1 MLLIFYFIQ
10 KFSHNSYKNK
20 NINSNNKENNNKERK
35 KDNNKKREKINDII
49 IIECSMKGSDDDAI
63 LAFTFCSRV
72 LFVLNMAEK
81 QS

>member
-1 MLLIFYFIQ
+1 MSCAVPFIQ
-10 KFSHNSYKNK
+10 RSFESENAAVNPDNAMASVRLYKY
-20 NINSNNKENNNKERK
+20 SSES
-35 KDNNKKREKINDII
+35 DSPII
-49 IIECSMKGSDDDAI
+49 ITCSMNATLWSDVAI